1 MKRTHLIAGAVA
13 VQIALMP
20 VAPLVPLAEAAVYS
34 NGTASAT
41 FNVTLTLQAN
51 CAISANPLAF
61 GTNGVLGTAI
71 NQQTTLSVTC
81 TNTTPYNV
89 GLDGGNVTG
98 SSVTSRLMAGTATG
112 NTTTTVGFQLYQDAG
127 RTTIWGNTQGT
138 NTVAGTGSGSAQ
150 TLTVYG
156 QVPVQTTPKPDT
168 YQTTVTA
175 TVYF

>member
-1 MKRTHLIAGAVA
+1 MKRQYLTSAVLGVSIAV
-13 VQIALMP
+13 LP
-20 VAPLVPLAEAAVYS
+20 VMPLVPLADAAVYS
-34 NGTASAT
+34 NGTATAT

-98 SSVTSRLMAGTATG
+98 STVASRLMAGTATG

-138 NTVAGTGSGSAQ
+138 NTVAGTGTGSAQ

-156 QVPVQTTPKPDT
+156 QVPAQTTPKPDT